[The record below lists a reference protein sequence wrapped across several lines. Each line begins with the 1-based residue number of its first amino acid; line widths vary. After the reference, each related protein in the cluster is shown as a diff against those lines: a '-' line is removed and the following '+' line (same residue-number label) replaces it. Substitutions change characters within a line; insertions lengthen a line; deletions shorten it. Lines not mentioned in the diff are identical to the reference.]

1 MLGCFRQDNSAA
13 SLSSTP
19 AAVPVTAMSC
29 AALRQ
34 LLRELAHDSCQKLQ
48 CCCPYRAALT
58 GWLPLLLLHMCM
70 HACGMVYLCTCGCA
84 KRLSKFS
91 RGGPLRPAEHF
102 LISRILSSASLSNG
116 CRQKR
121 GWNYIHQGVKISVFS
136 FPPLYIW
143 KVQWGLMFQRALSKG
158 WVSSNRESTRGV
170 CSFWPLGTRGAQSSA
185 FNNEHCS
192 EVL

>member
-29 AALRQ
+29 AALWQ
-34 LLRELAHDSCQKLQ
+34 LLRELAHDSCQE
-48 CCCPYRAALT
+48 AAM
-58 GWLPLLLLHMCM
+58 LLSIQGCLDRLAAFNAFAHV
-70 HACGMVYLCTCGCA
+70 HACMWDGVSLHLQMRQEAEV
-84 KRLSKFS
+84 S

-143 KVQWGLMFQRALSKG
+143 KVQWGVIFQHALFKG

-170 CSFWPLGTRGAQSSA
+170 CSFWPLGTRGAQSM
-185 FNNEHCS
+185 
-192 EVL
+192 LK